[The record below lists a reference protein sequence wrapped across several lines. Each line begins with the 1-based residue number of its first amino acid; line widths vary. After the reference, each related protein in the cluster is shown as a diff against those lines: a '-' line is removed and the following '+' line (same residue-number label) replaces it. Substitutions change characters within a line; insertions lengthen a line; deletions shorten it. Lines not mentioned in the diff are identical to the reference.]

1 MTSAK
6 LQVLSNS
13 MHKAHKETSLKVT
26 DLWKLDSKY
35 DNINYQSYL
44 KSGVLSVKKKLID
57 PDTISITDY

>member
-44 KSGVLSVKKKLID
+44 KSGAFSQKE
-57 PDTISITDY
+57 TY